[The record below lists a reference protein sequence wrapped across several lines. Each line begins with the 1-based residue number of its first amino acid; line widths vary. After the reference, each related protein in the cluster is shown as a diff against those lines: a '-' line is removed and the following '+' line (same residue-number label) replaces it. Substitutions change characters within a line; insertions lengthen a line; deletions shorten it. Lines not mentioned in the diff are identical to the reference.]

1 MWIQFLKCSRVF
13 LIIVVGIAVLA
24 QPCLSKTGNPKIR
37 VTVGQSITQSVDQK
51 IKTISIAN
59 SDIADVVVA
68 GPQEV
73 LINGKLIGLTTLVV
87 WDEYNNSQLF
97 DVVVRGPFSN
107 QKIELR
113 VKLAEVNRSKAFEL
127 GFDFFGLTTTEDGD
141 EVSGASYG
149 GSVDTPRFPLGLFTG
164 NSVEAATG
172 AFRWVTGSGDEVQ
185 TLIHA
190 AMSNGVLKLLA
201 EPNVVAASGQ
211 KAEFLSG
218 GEIPVPIASAGAQ
231 GGTTVTIQWKEFGVK
246 VKFVPTIV
254 DSQVINLHVIPEVS
268 SLDYGNGIEISG
280 FKIPALRTRRAETTV
295 ELRDQEILVIG
306 GLFMEEE
313 EKVRTRIPILG
324 HIPVLG
330 YLFSDTRN
338 IKTQTELMLIVSPH
352 LVRALPN
359 GTEITLPGTEEIEE
373 EY

>member
-1 MWIQFLKCSRVF
+1 MWIQIIKCSRV
-13 LIIVVGIAVLA
+13 LVIIMVAIAVLA
-24 QPCLSKTGNPKIR
+24 QPCLSKPGNPKIR

-68 GPQEV
+68 GPTEV

-87 WDEYNNSQLF
+87 WDEYNTSQLF
-97 DVVVRGPFSN
+97 DVVVRGPFSD

-127 GFDFFGLTTTEDGD
+127 GFDFFGLTSTDEGD
-141 EVSGASYG
+141 EFSGASYG
-149 GSVDTPRFPLGLFTG
+149 GSVDTPRFPLGLFSG
-164 NSVEAATG
+164 NSVEGASG
-172 AFRWVTGSGDEVQ
+172 AFRWITGSGSEFQ
-185 TLIHA
+185 SLIHA
-190 AMSNGVLKLLA
+190 AMSNGILKVLA

-254 DSQVINLHVIPEVS
+254 DSQVINLHVVPEVS
-268 SLDYGNGIEISG
+268 SLDFGNGIEISG

-352 LVRALPN
+352 IIRALPA
-359 GTEITLPGTEEIEE
+359 GSEITLPGTEETEE
-373 EY
+373 QY